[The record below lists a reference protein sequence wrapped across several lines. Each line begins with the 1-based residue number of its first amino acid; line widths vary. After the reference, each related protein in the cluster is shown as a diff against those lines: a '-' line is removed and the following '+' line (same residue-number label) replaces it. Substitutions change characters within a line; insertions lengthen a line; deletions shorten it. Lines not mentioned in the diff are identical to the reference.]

1 MKIYIIVGSIREGRT
16 AIKVAKWV
24 LEAIES
30 FDYNT
35 LETEIVDLKE
45 WDLPVFAGSHPPITG
60 IYDQPKQQQWA
71 EKISEGDG
79 FILLVLN
86 IIMVIVQP

>member
-35 LETEIVDLKE
+35 RKLKS
-45 WDLPVFAGSHPPITG
+45 LI
-60 IYDQPKQQQWA
+60 
-71 EKISEGDG
+71 
-79 FILLVLN
+79 
-86 IIMVIVQP
+86 